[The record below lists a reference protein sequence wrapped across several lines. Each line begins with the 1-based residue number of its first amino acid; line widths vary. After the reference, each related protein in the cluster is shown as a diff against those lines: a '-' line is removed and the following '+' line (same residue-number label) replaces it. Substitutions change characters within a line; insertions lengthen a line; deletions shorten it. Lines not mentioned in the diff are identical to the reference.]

1 MPVEINLVDPTDK
14 HYFRGM
20 TYLAEI
26 HVMPHQELLDP
37 QGKAVKNSLPNVGVE
52 GVEDVRIG
60 KRIELKVNAESEAA
74 ARAQVDKACKAVLT
88 NPIMERYDYTLST
101 I

>member
-1 MPVEINLVDPTDK
+1 
-14 HYFRGM
+14 M

-26 HVMPHQELLDP
+26 HVMPHRELLDP

-60 KRIELKVNAESEAA
+60 KRIELRVSAADESA
-74 ARAQVDKACKAVLT
+74 ARAQVEKACKAVLT
-88 NPIMERYDYTLST
+88 NPIMERYEFELHEA
-101 I
+101 